1 MKTANQQHSFCLNS
15 LCCIEHLFWAHGVD
29 EPITVDGGGAAI
41 SRPDGRN
48 GKLRAPILNFEHDG
62 RENKLEIDRAF

>member
-1 MKTANQQHSFCLNS
+1 MDPQ
-15 LCCIEHLFWAHGVD
+15 D

-48 GKLRAPILNFEHDG
+48 GKLRAPVLNFEHDAE
-62 RENKLEIDRAF
+62 RTNWK

>member
-1 MKTANQQHSFCLNS
+1 MEPQ
-15 LCCIEHLFWAHGVD
+15 D

-41 SRPDGRN
+41 RSDGRN

-62 RENKLEIDRAF
+62 ERANWK